1 MNRGRHLK
9 CHDLKS
15 FSCDLL
21 GRVGKNE
28 TGRTSIREFFSN
40 IEVCQICVCKK
51 KRWDYNMK
59 GRKGV
64 GETRRRRL
72 YIKLLQ
78 NLKY

>member
-1 MNRGRHLK
+1 MKLVEPALGSSFLILK
-9 CHDLKS
+9 FVKY
-15 FSCDLL
+15 
-21 GRVGKNE
+21 
-28 TGRTSIREFFSN
+28 
-40 IEVCQICVCKK
+40 VCVKK

-59 GRKGV
+59 DRRGV